1 MPKKIAVIVRDRQS
15 EALRMAIGLI
25 LKDDIIDVYILDK
38 IIESTAQNQLN
49 LETMQDMEMKA
60 FSNIRENDT
69 MDYLTTEEIAGKL
82 SQYDHVLAY

>member
-1 MPKKIAVIVRDRQS
+1 MLKKIAVIVRDRQS
-15 EALRMAIGLI
+15 EALRMTIGLI
-25 LKDDIIDVYILDK
+25 LKDDIIDVYVLDK

-60 FSNIRENDT
+60 YSNIRENDT
-69 MDYLTTEEIAGKL
+69 MDHLTTEEIAGRL

>member
-38 IIESTAQNQLN
+38 IIESTEQNQLN